1 MLPDCGPAGTLE
13 TLNTGDFEEV
23 LSMETSFLGLAAV
36 IALAGAV
43 FHGYVGGKIYL
54 GHIKASDLMPL
65 TQSLSVVSWQMF
77 TVLLLVSG
85 ATLVCVAMKP
95 TLALL
100 AYPVLVANAL
110 GALLFLLLGAMGHG
124 RLLKLPGMYLM
135 GLTALL
141 GWLGIA

>member
-1 MLPDCGPAGTLE
+1 
-13 TLNTGDFEEV
+13 
-23 LSMETSFLGLAAV
+23 MESSFLGLAAF

-85 ATLVCVAMKP
+85 ATLLCVAMKP

-135 GLTALL
+135 GLTAVL
-141 GWLGIA
+141 GWLGTA

>member
-1 MLPDCGPAGTLE
+1 
-13 TLNTGDFEEV
+13 
-23 LSMETSFLGLAAV
+23 METSFLGLAAF

-77 TVLLLVSG
+77 TVLLSVSG
-85 ATLVCVAMKP
+85 ATLLCVAMKP

-110 GALLFLLLGAMGHG
+110 GALLFLLLGATGHG

-135 GLTALL
+135 SLTAVL